1 MLSIVQKTTAILI
14 LSLALA
20 ACGASKKAQPITGSL
35 PQITNDNARI
45 YFYRS
50 KVPFLAAIEPEFLVD
65 GKSVGKAVMN
75 QALYRDA
82 QPGNYVIMISSDMDK
97 PVEITLSSGETR
109 YIRAYGTTSV
119 IRTYLS
125 IGEVSKEQ
133 ALKDLKGQKLLAPE

>member
-1 MLSIVQKTTAILI
+1 MSTLKRAILVFI
-14 LSLALA
+14 LATTMV
-20 ACGASKKAQPITGSL
+20 ACGASKNARPITGSL
-35 PQITNDNARI
+35 PLASDNSARI

-75 QALYRDA
+75 QAIYRDA
-82 QPGNYVIMISSDMDK
+82 RPGEYEISISSDLK
-97 PVEITLSSGETR
+97 NSISLSLSPGETR

-125 IGEVSKEQ
+125 IDEVDAKQ
-133 ALKDLKGQKLLAPE
+133 AMQDLKGQKLLVP